1 MAACNYND
9 QANINDGSC
18 QYDDACGECGG
29 NGPSEYYDCDGACL
43 NDTDGDSVCDELE
56 VLGCTDEAASNYN
69 PEATEDDG
77 TCESGFFFTH
87 ELGFGNNLVSFPG
100 YLENDSSQDLLEGLM
115 DEPTGPNVVFLLGQ
129 GVGLFNTAG
138 GWSGNLNNIAPTSGY
153 WLNVQ
158 GSHVWDIEFT
168 SGLEACS
175 LYDIGFGNNLLSYK
189 WGDAN
194 ANTLVALGGEA
205 FASENFNFILGQ
217 GVGLFNTANGWSGNL
232 NQLQQGK
239 GYWLNITN
247 SSIDFRWGFDSC
259 DSEAVQSNETVELE
273 KKLPEE
279 FQFVQSTEQAFYL
292 MKDIQV
298 DGVQP
303 QEGDILLAYN
313 NDILV
318 GSAMWDGEYTAVPV
332 MGKDVSG
339 LTDGFC
345 EVGDNVDFKLYQH
358 STGNMINLSGKSD
371 NWNSLLV
378 THVEKLSGSTHVELP
393 SSLTLNPAFPNPF
406 NPVTT
411 ISYGI
416 PTDGTVNVA
425 IYDVN
430 GRMIESLVNGFTNA
444 GIYSID
450 WNADTQPSGM
460 YFLKVQFGNEV
471 KSEKIMLVK

>member
-1 MAACNYND
+1 
-9 QANINDGSC
+9 
-18 QYDDACGECGG
+18 
-29 NGPSEYYDCDGACL
+29 
-43 NDTDGDSVCDELE
+43 
-56 VLGCTDEAASNYN
+56 
-69 PEATEDDG
+69 
-77 TCESGFFFTH
+77 
-87 ELGFGNNLVSFPG
+87 
-100 YLENDSSQDLLEGLM
+100 
-115 DEPTGPNVVFLLGQ
+115 
-129 GVGLFNTAG
+129 
-138 GWSGNLNNIAPTSGY
+138 
-153 WLNVQ
+153 
-158 GSHVWDIEFT
+158 
-168 SGLEACS
+168 
-175 LYDIGFGNNLLSYK
+175 
-189 WGDAN
+189 
-194 ANTLVALGGEA
+194 
-205 FASENFNFILGQ
+205 
-217 GVGLFNTANGWSGNL
+217 
-232 NQLQQGK
+232 
-239 GYWLNITN
+239 
-247 SSIDFRWGFDSC
+247 
-259 DSEAVQSNETVELE
+259 
-273 KKLPEE
+273 
-279 FQFVQSTEQAFYL
+279 

-298 DGVQP
+298 DGIQP
-303 QEGDILLAYN
+303 KEDDIVLAYN

-430 GRMIESLVNGFTNA
+430 GRMIESLANGFTNA
-444 GIYSID
+444 GSYSID